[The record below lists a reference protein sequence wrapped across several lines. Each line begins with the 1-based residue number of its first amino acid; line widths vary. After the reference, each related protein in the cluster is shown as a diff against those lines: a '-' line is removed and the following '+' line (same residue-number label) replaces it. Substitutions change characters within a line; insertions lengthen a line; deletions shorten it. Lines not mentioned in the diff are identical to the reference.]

1 MINYNNYNRNRLINL
16 PNNEKFQSMTAQD
29 RLNANDIANQQA
41 LFKKTKD
48 KKYYSS
54 AFAQEL
60 RELMQVEEHE
70 AITRRKRRSRMP
82 LDLSAKRP
90 TRQEISFDEFPFGK
104 RVA

>member
-1 MINYNNYNRNRLINL
+1 MIDYNNYNRNRLINL
-16 PNNEKFQSMTAQD
+16 PNNDKFQSMTAQD

-41 LFKKTKD
+41 LFKKTKP
-48 KKYYSS
+48 KYYSS
-54 AFAQEL
+54 AFAKEL
-60 RELMQVEEHE
+60 RELMQLEEYE
-70 AITRRKRRSRMP
+70 AKTTRKRRSRMP